1 MTEKTKE
8 LAGKLVNIQ
17 QRLNA
22 PKSQFNA
29 FGKYKYRNCED
40 ILEAVKPLLNG
51 SILTISDELIN
62 VGDRYYV
69 QATAKLE
76 LGEEYFFAT
85 AFARE
90 AESKKG
96 MDEAQITG
104 SASSYARKYALNG
117 LFLID
122 DSKDPDTRDNSSKPP
137 ETKSVSNVRI
147 EPETTLELAKLIEDT
162 DTDIEKFLDYFKIQ
176 KLDDMDTNQLTDA
189 LKILNKKI
197 DNEYGGK

>member
-1 MTEKTKE
+1 MKDGLSGI
-8 LAGKLVNIQ
+8 LAAIQ
-17 QRLNA
+17 ANLNA
-22 PKSQFNA
+22 PKNQYNS
-29 FGKYKYRNCED
+29 FGKYSYRSCED
-40 ILEAVKPLLNG
+40 ILEAVKPLLGG

-62 VGDRYYV
+62 VGEHYYV
-69 QATAKLE
+69 QATAKLQ

-122 DSKDPDTRDNSSKPP
+122 DSKDPDTRDNSSVPKPQP
-137 ETKSVSNVRI
+137 TKKFE
-147 EPETTLELAKLIEDT
+147 EPERITKEVVLDLSKLIEDT
-162 DTDIEKFLDYFKIQ
+162 GTDIDKFLEYFKIER
-176 KLDDMDTNQLTDA
+176 LDLMNNDQLVLA
-189 LKILNKKI
+189 LKMLNKKI
-197 DNEYGGK
+197 DGGK

>member
-17 QRLNA
+17 QCLNA

-122 DSKDPDTRDNSSKPP
+122 DNKDPDTRDNSNPQPTKKIP
-137 ETKSVSNVRI
+137 ERITK
-147 EPETTLELAKLIEDT
+147 ETTLELAKLIEDT
-162 DTDIEKFLDYFKIQ
+162 DTDIDKFLDYFKIG
-176 KLDDMDTNQLTDA
+176 KLDEMNTEQLIDA

-197 DNEYGGK
+197 DGGK

>member
-1 MTEKTKE
+1 MKE
-8 LAGKLVNIQ
+8 GLSGRLVSIQ
-17 QRLNA
+17 ANLNA

-29 FGKYKYRNCED
+29 FGKYNYRNCED
-40 ILEAVKPLLNG
+40 ILEAVKPLLG
-51 SILTISDELIN
+51 DSILTISDELIN
-62 VGDRYYV
+62 VGERYYV
-69 QATAKLE
+69 QATAKLQ

-90 AESKKG
+90 ALSKKG

-122 DSKDPDTRDNSSKPP
+122 DSKDPDTRDNSSKQP
-137 ETKSVSNVRI
+137 ESKPLGWARI
-147 EPETTLELAKLIEDT
+147 TQETTLELAKLIEDT

>member
-1 MTEKTKE
+1 MTEKNNE

-17 QRLNA
+17 QCLNA

-29 FGKYKYRNCED
+29 FGKYKFRNCED

-90 AESKKG
+90 TESKKG

-122 DSKDPDTRDNSSKPP
+122 DSKDPDTRDNSNIPNSQPTNNFKGPQKI
-137 ETKSVSNVRI
+137 TKENV
-147 EPETTLELAKLIEDT
+147 LDLSKLIEDT
-162 DTDIEKFLDYFKIQ
+162 ETNIDKFLEYFKIDR
-176 KLDDMDTNQLTDA
+176 LDHMNTDQLVDA

-197 DNEYGGK
+197 DGGK

>member
-17 QRLNA
+17 QCLNA

-122 DSKDPDTRDNSSKPP
+122 DSKDPDTRDNSNTTNTQP
-137 ETKSVSNVRI
+137 TKKITERI
-147 EPETTLELAKLIEDT
+147 TQETTLELAKLIEDT
-162 DTDIEKFLDYFKIQ
+162 DTDIEKFLDYFKIR
-176 KLDDMDTNQLTDA
+176 KLDDMNTNQLTDA

-197 DNEYGGK
+197 DGGK

>member
-90 AESKKG
+90 TESKKG

-137 ETKSVSNVRI
+137 EPKSVSNVRI

-162 DTDIEKFLDYFKIQ
+162 DTDIEKFLDYFKIR
-176 KLDDMDTNQLTDA
+176 KLDDMNTNQLTDA

>member
-90 AESKKG
+90 TESKKG

-122 DSKDPDTRDNSSKPP
+122 DSKNPDTRDNSNIPNPQPTKKFKEPQIIQK
-137 ETKSVSNVRI
+137 ETV
-147 EPETTLELAKLIEDT
+147 LELSKLIEDT
-162 DTDIEKFLDYFKIQ
+162 GTDIDKFLEYFKIE
-176 KLDDMDTNQLTDA
+176 KLDLMNTDQLGLA
-189 LKILNKKI
+189 LKLLNDKI
-197 DNEYGGK
+197 DGGK

>member
-1 MTEKTKE
+1 MIEG
-8 LAGKLVNIQ
+8 LSGRLVSIQ
-17 QRLNA
+17 ANLNA
-22 PKSQFNA
+22 PKNQYNS
-29 FGKYKYRNCED
+29 FGKYNYRNCED
-40 ILEAVKPLLNG
+40 ILESVKPLLG
-51 SILTISDELIN
+51 DSILTISDELIN
-62 VGDRYYV
+62 IGERYYV
-69 QATAKLE
+69 QATAKLQ

-90 AESKKG
+90 AVSKKG

-162 DTDIEKFLDYFKIQ
+162 DTDIEKFLDYFKIR
-176 KLDDMDTNQLTDA
+176 KLDDMNTNQLTDA

>member
-17 QRLNA
+17 QCLNA

-62 VGDRYYV
+62 IGDRYYV

-162 DTDIEKFLDYFKIQ
+162 DTDIEKFLDYFKIR
-176 KLDDMDTNQLTDA
+176 KLDDMNTNQLTDA

>member
-137 ETKSVSNVRI
+137 EPKSVSNVRI

-162 DTDIEKFLDYFKIQ
+162 DTDIEKFLDYFKIR
-176 KLDDMDTNQLTDA
+176 KLDDMNTNQLTDA